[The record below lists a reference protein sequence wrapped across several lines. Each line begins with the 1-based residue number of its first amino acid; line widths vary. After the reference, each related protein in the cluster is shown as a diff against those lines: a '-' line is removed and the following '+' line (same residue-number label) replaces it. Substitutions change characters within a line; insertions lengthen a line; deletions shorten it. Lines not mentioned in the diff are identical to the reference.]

1 MANVEVNRKGDYKSK
16 LIFINVN
23 DEIKNAIYTIY
34 EKKINS
40 DGVVLD
46 ARIYLNEID
55 GTFIDG
61 YEIEDRKFVRR
72 YRKCRFA
79 F

>member
-16 LIFINVN
+16 LIFININ
-23 DEIKNAIYTIY
+23 DEIKNAIYNIY